1 MAQINWHKIILH
13 DNSINLFNFFLQ
25 LWCIFHQTGDKKK
38 EINLLIEDVII
49 VLMII
54 LCFTI
59 KLKRLNV
66 ITLIM
71 GYWDVLVNPKD
82 RKCLASLCT
91 VIYIAWL
98 AYLSKAITVR
108 SFPLFTAFW
117 VPPLKAIWK
126 LVVFLQTMC
135 YSLLGRCQQVFN
147 LCWTS
152 CSKCLLFIIEQI
164 VYTMELVYEYISNII
179 DNVIPILHH
188 SVFWF

>member
-1 MAQINWHKIILH
+1 
-13 DNSINLFNFFLQ
+13 
-25 LWCIFHQTGDKKK
+25 
-38 EINLLIEDVII
+38 
-49 VLMII
+49 MII

-135 YSLLGRCQQVFN
+135 YSLLGRCQRVFN

-152 CSKCLLFIIEQI
+152 CSKYLLFIIEQI

>member
-1 MAQINWHKIILH
+1 
-13 DNSINLFNFFLQ
+13 
-25 LWCIFHQTGDKKK
+25 
-38 EINLLIEDVII
+38 
-49 VLMII
+49 MII

-71 GYWDVLVNPKD
+71 GYWDALVNPKD

-108 SFPLFTAFW
+108 SFLLFTAFW
-117 VPPLKAIWK
+117 VPLLKAIWK
-126 LVVFLQTMC
+126 LVIFPQRMC

-152 CSKCLLFIIEQI
+152 CSKYLLFIIEQI

-179 DNVIPILHH
+179 DNVIPIFHH
-188 SVFWF
+188 SVFWFWPDIWCYKYNIWAKGLNHGLLHKKRIQGNKHATKARPQ

>member
-25 LWCIFHQTGDKKK
+25 LWCIFHQTGDEKGDKLTDWGC
-38 EINLLIEDVII
+38 NNCLNDYF
-49 VLMII
+49 M
-54 LCFTI
+54 FTI

-126 LVVFLQTMC
+126 LVIFPQTMC

-164 VYTMELVYEYISNII
+164 VYTVELVYEYISNII

>member
-25 LWCIFHQTGDKKK
+25 LWCIFHQTGDEKGDKLTDWGC
-38 EINLLIEDVII
+38 NNCLNDYF
-49 VLMII
+49 M
-54 LCFTI
+54 FTI

-126 LVVFLQTMC
+126 LVIFPQTMC

>member
-1 MAQINWHKIILH
+1 
-13 DNSINLFNFFLQ
+13 
-25 LWCIFHQTGDKKK
+25 
-38 EINLLIEDVII
+38 
-49 VLMII
+49 MII

-82 RKCLASLCT
+82 RKCLASLHT

-108 SFPLFTAFW
+108 SFLLFTAFW

-126 LVVFLQTMC
+126 LVIFPQTMC

-152 CSKCLLFIIEQI
+152 CSKYLLFIIEQI

-179 DNVIPILHH
+179 DNVIPIFHR

>member
-1 MAQINWHKIILH
+1 
-13 DNSINLFNFFLQ
+13 
-25 LWCIFHQTGDKKK
+25 
-38 EINLLIEDVII
+38 
-49 VLMII
+49 MII

-71 GYWDVLVNPKD
+71 GYWEVLVNPKD

-98 AYLSKAITVR
+98 AYLSKAITLR

-117 VPPLKAIWK
+117 VPQLKAIQK

-135 YSLLGRCQQVFN
+135 YSLLGRCQRVFN

-152 CSKCLLFIIEQI
+152 CSKYLLFIIEQI

-179 DNVIPILHH
+179 DNVIPIFHH